1 MVARYAQC
9 AADNAMI
16 ELRQPLIFDTPKGKA
31 MALFV
36 IDLGAQNN
44 LQWVCFVKDTGECW
58 TFDNGD
64 ILLEANVTMGIR
76 CCQL

>member
-1 MVARYAQC
+1 
-9 AADNAMI
+9 MI

-31 MALFV
+31 IVLFV
-36 IDLGAQNN
+36 IDPGTQNN
-44 LQWVCFVKDTGECW
+44 LQWVCFMKDTGECW

-64 ILLEANVTMGIR
+64 IRLEANVTMGIR